1 MDKRSFGKIVAAV
14 AGGAIVG
21 SLLDRYALPKES
33 SGFAGSPASKGSGS
47 AKEVVE
53 YRKDMSI
60 IAAKVQA
67 LIKELEVLHKSGRI
81 SDESYNTLSN
91 LAKDAH
97 DASMA
102 AIQNTR

>member
-1 MDKRSFGKIVAAV
+1 MNID
-14 AGGAIVG
+14 
-21 SLLDRYALPKES
+21 
-33 SGFAGSPASKGSGS
+33 
-47 AKEVVE
+47 
-53 YRKDMSI
+53 
-60 IAAKVQA
+60 AKVQA

-91 LAKDAH
+91 LAKEAH